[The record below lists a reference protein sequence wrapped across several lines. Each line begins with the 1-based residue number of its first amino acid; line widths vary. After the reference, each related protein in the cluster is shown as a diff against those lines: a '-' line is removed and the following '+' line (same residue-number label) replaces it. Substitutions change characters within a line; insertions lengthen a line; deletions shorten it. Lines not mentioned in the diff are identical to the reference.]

1 MSVIFKDSNEKRTL
15 FSILNRKKT
24 SIENKLVNTNKQ
36 VPLSVNSGYV
46 VNSTNQV
53 NSNDDRR
60 SFINSYTNN
69 MVPETKSYN
78 KNSLAYISET
88 IRQKVTERCTI
99 KNKFLDL
106 EDLQAWERIN
116 KKFEE
121 KQNDWNHMMDFILKH
136 MIILDEKYIQYNHL
150 DIKNLIRD
158 QLVNI
163 SFSYIILD
171 DSNTFKQNIIEY
183 IKSLDT
189 FMIEMHQCKIKLSK
203 LNLQFSKYQNIKK
216 DNFKNIAQCEQKIKS
231 SNISHN
237 ETIINKKNI
246 ETYKK
251 SIEEAEQMLRSLDK
265 NKETYNQTILDNI
278 YFINT
283 NLKFNS
289 LSSYFMHDDWIPS
302 LDNNIFPSGK
312 NIM

>member
-1 MSVIFKDSNEKRTL
+1 MSVIFKDSNKKRTL

-24 SIENKLVNTNKQ
+24 SIENKSVNTNKQ

-46 VNSTNQV
+46 VNSTSQV

-251 SIEEAEQMLRSLDK
+251 
-265 NKETYNQTILDNI
+265 I
-278 YFINT
+278 Y
-283 NLKFNS
+283 
-289 LSSYFMHDDWIPS
+289 
-302 LDNNIFPSGK
+302 
-312 NIM
+312 

>member
-1 MSVIFKDSNEKRTL
+1 MSVIFKDSNKKRTL

-24 SIENKLVNTNKQ
+24 SIENKSVNTNKQ

-46 VNSTNQV
+46 VNSTSQV

-237 ETIINKKNI
+237 ETIINKKI
-246 ETYKK
+246 
-251 SIEEAEQMLRSLDK
+251 
-265 NKETYNQTILDNI
+265 
-278 YFINT
+278 
-283 NLKFNS
+283 
-289 LSSYFMHDDWIPS
+289 
-302 LDNNIFPSGK
+302 
-312 NIM
+312 